1 MTPHLVIS
9 TVGDEGAIV
18 DDAGRKSVLIRRPRV
33 AVLVVVMA
41 VIVAAFGVFLTRP
54 AAQAAAA
61 ERIDGQPVTT
71 LTLTMSHAYKPVFTN
86 GSTDDYHCILLNPHV
101 TKNSYVV
108 ASEFHPGSGP
118 SSVEVHHAILF
129 LVPPD
134 EVAAAEAN
142 NPGDKGWSCFGE
154 SPIDGNS
161 LAGLGSFPWLSAW
174 APGAGVDKEP
184 LTTGT
189 PLPAGSMVIMQVH
202 FNGLVGDKPVQPWL
216 QLKTVPA
223 AAKLRPETLT
233 LDIAPPDYGCPT
245 GVTGPL
251 CSRPAALAYLG
262 QRFGESAVLF
272 DDTIESICGRN
283 PVDPPT
289 SDTTQ
294 CTWPVYQP
302 GYVVRLGA
310 HMHLTGA
317 SMRIILNPGTPTQK
331 TLLDVPDFNFHYQ
344 RGYNLAKWVKVVPG
358 DKIEVSC
365 TYNPELREQ
374 LPQLRKLPPR
384 YVVWGDGSSDEMCL
398 GLVSTVP
405 INPQA
410 TTNWTGHGE
419 IGHRGYHHPAPGTSA
434 SGKPPTT
441 PKA

>member
-1 MTPHLVIS
+1 MNEAQPGTMHS
-9 TVGDEGAIV
+9 
-18 DDAGRKSVLIRRPRV
+18 KRPRV
-33 AVLVVVMA
+33 VVVA
-41 VIVAAFGVFLTRP
+41 VVVVAVVAVVVAGLGVGL
-54 AAQAAAA
+54 ASMSAQASTTA
-61 ERIDGQPVTT
+61 RIDGQPVKT
-71 LTLTMSHAYKPVFTN
+71 LTLTMPHPYKPVFTK

-101 TKNSYVV
+101 TANSYVV

-129 LVPPD
+129 LVPPN
-134 EVAAAEAN
+134 EVAAAEAS

-174 APGAGVDKEP
+174 APGTGMDNEP

-202 FNGLVGDKPVQPWL
+202 FYGLVGDKPVQPWL

-223 AAKLRPETLT
+223 AAKLRPESLS

-262 QRFGESAVLF
+262 QRFGENAVFF
-272 DDTIESICGRN
+272 DDTIESLCGRN

-317 SMRIILNPGTPTQK
+317 SLRIILNPGTPTQK
-331 TLLDVPDFNFHYQ
+331 TLLNVPDFNFHYQ
-344 RGYNLAKWVKVVPG
+344 RGYNLAHWVKIVPG

-365 TYNPELREQ
+365 TYNPQLRQQ
-374 LPQLRKLPPR
+374 LPQLRKLSPR

-405 INPQA
+405 LNPHA
-410 TTNWTGHGE
+410 PTGWMSHG
-419 IGHRGYHHPAPGTSA
+419 GRGGRGFHHAPTGTSA
-434 SGKPPTT
+434 TSATDKPPSV
-441 PKA
+441 PAA

>member
-1 MTPHLVIS
+1 MRNSERKLTRGRRAAVM
-9 TVGDEGAIV
+9 VG
-18 DDAGRKSVLIRRPRV
+18 VL
-33 AVLVVVMA
+33 AVLL
-41 VIVAAFGVFLTRP
+41 AAIGIFLSVP
-54 AAQAAAA
+54 SAQAAA

-71 LTLTMSHAYKPVFTN
+71 LTLTMPHAYTPVFTK
-86 GSTDDYHCILLNPHV
+86 GSTDDYHCILLDPHV

-108 ASEFHPGSGP
+108 ASQFHPGSGP

-134 EVAAAEAN
+134 EVAAAKAN
-142 NPGDKGWSCFGE
+142 NPGNKGWSCFGE
-154 SPIDGNS
+154 SPLDGNS

-174 APGAGVDKEP
+174 APGAGVDNEP

-189 PLPAGSMVIMQVH
+189 PLPAGSMVVMQVH

-223 AAKLRPETLT
+223 SAHLRPESLV
-233 LDIAPPDYGCPT
+233 LDPAPPDYGCPT

-251 CSRPAALAYLG
+251 CSRPAAMAYLA
-262 QRFGESAVLF
+262 QRFGESAVIF
-272 DDTIESICGRN
+272 DDTIETVCGRN
-283 PVDPPT
+283 PLDPPT

-294 CTWPVYQP
+294 CDWPVYQA

-317 SMRIILNPGTPTQK
+317 SLRITLNPGTPTQK
-331 TLLDVPDFNFHYQ
+331 TLLNVPDFNFHYQ
-344 RGYNLAKWVKVVPG
+344 RGYNLTHWVKVVPG

-374 LPQLRKLPPR
+374 VPQLRKLPPR

-405 INPQA
+405 LDPHA
-410 TTNWTGHGE
+410 PTDWTGYVGKGGRDHHG
-419 IGHRGYHHPAPGTSA
+419 TL
-434 SGKPPTT
+434 SGKSTSGKQPSAPTT
-441 PKA
+441 

>member
-1 MTPHLVIS
+1 VKDGHRRLTRGRLAAVM
-9 TVGDEGAIV
+9 VGVVAVVVAAVGI
-18 DDAGRKSVLIRRPRV
+18 VLIQPS
-33 AVLVVVMA
+33 
-41 VIVAAFGVFLTRP
+41 
-54 AAQAAAA
+54 AQAAP

-71 LTLTMSHAYKPVFTN
+71 LTLTMPHAYTPVFTN

-108 ASEFHPGSGP
+108 ASQFHPGSGP

-134 EVAAAEAN
+134 EVAAAQAS

-154 SPIDGNS
+154 SPLDGNS

-174 APGAGVDKEP
+174 APGTGVDNEP

-189 PLPAGSMVIMQVH
+189 PLPAGSMVVMQVH
-202 FNGLVGDKPVQPWL
+202 FNGLVGDKPVEPWL

-223 AAKLRPETLT
+223 AAHLRPESLV
-233 LDIAPPDYGCPT
+233 LDPAPPDYGCPT

-251 CSRPAALAYLG
+251 CSRPAAMAYLG
-262 QRFGESAVLF
+262 QRFGEGAVIF
-272 DDTIESICGRN
+272 DDTIEAVCGRN

-294 CTWPVYQP
+294 CTWPVYQA

-317 SMRIILNPGTPTQK
+317 SLRIILNPGTPTQK
-331 TLLDVPDFNFHYQ
+331 TLLNVPDFNFHYQ
-344 RGYNLAKWVKVVPG
+344 RGYNLAHWVKVVPG
-358 DKIEVSC
+358 DNIEVSC
-365 TYNPELREQ
+365 TYNPQLREE

-405 INPQA
+405 LDPHA
-410 TTNWTGHGE
+410 PTNWTGDG
-419 IGHRGYHHPAPGTSA
+419 GKRGLHRHATLSGKST
-434 SGKPPTT
+434 SGKPPSASTT
-441 PKA
+441 